1 MTLTFIGPTN
11 IILDGMGLCRYDEH
25 VKAWKWSMYVAGK
38 FKYIGNRIVYNA

>member
-25 VKAWKWSMYVAGK
+25 VKAWKWRK
-38 FKYIGNRIVYNA
+38 FMKDVYGVVL